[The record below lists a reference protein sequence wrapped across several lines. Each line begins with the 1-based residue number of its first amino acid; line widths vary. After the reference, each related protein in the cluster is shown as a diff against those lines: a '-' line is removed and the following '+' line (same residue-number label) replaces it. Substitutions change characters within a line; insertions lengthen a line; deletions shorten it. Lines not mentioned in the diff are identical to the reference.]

1 MTERDIRMA
10 KTIKFE
16 DALSEL
22 EACVHKI
29 EHDELS
35 IEDAFKVYESGV
47 KNAARCQKAL
57 EQIENRIELLQ
68 KDTNGIAKTSAT
80 TQDQLKDQ

>member
-1 MTERDIRMA
+1 MA
-10 KTIKFE
+10 KELKFE

-22 EACVHKI
+22 DACVRRL
-29 EHDELS
+29 ENDELN
-35 IEDAFKVYESGV
+35 IEEAFRVYENGV

-68 KDTNGIAKTSAT
+68 QASDGTLHTTPT
-80 TQDQLKDQ
+80 TQDQLRDK

>member
-1 MTERDIRMA
+1 MA
-10 KTIKFE
+10 KTVKFE
-16 DALSEL
+16 EALNEL
-22 EACVHKI
+22 ESCVRKI

-57 EQIENRIELLQ
+57 EQIENKIELLQ
-68 KDTNGIAKTSAT
+68 KDANGVTRT
-80 TQDQLKDQ
+80 TQVTQEQLKDQ

>member
-1 MTERDIRMA
+1 MA
-10 KTIKFE
+10 KELKFE

-22 EACVHKI
+22 EACVHRLENEELNI
-29 EHDELS
+29 EE
-35 IEDAFKVYESGV
+35 AFKVYENGV

-68 KDTNGIAKTSAT
+68 KDPSGTLHTTATS
-80 TQDQLKDQ
+80 QDQLKDK